1 MKYIRR
7 CPIWRELKLKR
18 WKMGDIMRQNRKV
31 EEDGEW
37 QERKWKKLTFL
48 THLHYIFCNTW
59 YERDDGKRRS
69 ACWTLLSIG
78 GRSPPQSST
87 SDSLGLFFPYLF
99 SKLLKEQRM
108 DEMKRR
114 YKYEMKSNWGALNL
128 YNRTTRTFA
137 QVYCMRI
144 CFHHFF
150 SSSGTFNPFS
160 HHYLTLFVFFWL
172 WFLYL
177 MIRRTI
183 VCITLPHFLSSSFK
197 VPCVHLSSWR
207 SQYSTF
213 PLVHAYYCFFFPLE
227 IVHKKELSFF

>member
-1 MKYIRR
+1 
-7 CPIWRELKLKR
+7 
-18 WKMGDIMRQNRKV
+18 
-31 EEDGEW
+31 
-37 QERKWKKLTFL
+37 
-48 THLHYIFCNTW
+48 
-59 YERDDGKRRS
+59 
-69 ACWTLLSIG
+69 
-78 GRSPPQSST
+78 
-87 SDSLGLFFPYLF
+87 
-99 SKLLKEQRM
+99 
-108 DEMKRR
+108 
-114 YKYEMKSNWGALNL
+114 MKSNWGALNL

-177 MIRRTI
+177 TIRRTI

-213 PLVHAYYCFFFPLE
+213 PLVHAYYCFFFSIGNCTQKGAFILLR
-227 IVHKKELSFF
+227 VHNVKFKMPEFNLWGFSSKAASIDLDMISMF